1 MLWCLAL
8 VVVGLLSVPPVRAW
22 QRRRQIARARAAR
35 SSTRTL
41 PPVTQ

>member
-1 MLWCLAL
+1 MWACLAVL
-8 VVVGLLSVPPVRAW
+8 VAVLVSVPPVRAW